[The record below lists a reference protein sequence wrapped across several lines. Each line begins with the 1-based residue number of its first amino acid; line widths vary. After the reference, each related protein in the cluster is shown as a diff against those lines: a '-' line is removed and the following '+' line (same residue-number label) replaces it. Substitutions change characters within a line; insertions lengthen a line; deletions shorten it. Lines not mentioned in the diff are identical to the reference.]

1 MNLFFLF
8 ADECFAVSRIPLTQ
22 TQKKLTLP
30 HHHHHHPHPSPIF
43 LTPRTT
49 GYPHGE
55 PSFSERTSTAACFL
69 TVDAPTFCAKKSLV
83 LRFKPRSF
91 FTERYSINA
100 GEASIVLLASL
111 TPAPPPKKKIFF
123 FFIDPIRASSVG
135 FFHRMKRPMGKNGL
149 PETFSRAPER

>member
-1 MNLFFLF
+1 VNLFFLF

-30 HHHHHHPHPSPIF
+30 HFNHHHHHHHPHPSPIF

-100 GEASIVLLASL
+100 GEASIVLLASR
-111 TPAPPPKKKIFF
+111 TKKKIFF
-123 FFIDPIRASSVG
+123 FINPIRASSGG
-135 FFHRMKRPMGKNGL
+135 FFYRMKVR
-149 PETFSRAPER
+149 R